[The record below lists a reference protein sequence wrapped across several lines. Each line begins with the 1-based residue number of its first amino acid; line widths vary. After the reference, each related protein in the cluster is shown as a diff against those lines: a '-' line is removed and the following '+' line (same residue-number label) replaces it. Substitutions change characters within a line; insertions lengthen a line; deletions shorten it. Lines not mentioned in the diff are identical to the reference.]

1 MNSIFPRPPRPPPSR
16 CQVRPAGTDENLIRR
31 ARGGDLDAFAVLAD
45 RHGPMAYRVALRLLG
60 HPEHAADV
68 AEEAMVTAWRQ
79 LPGFPAETSFST
91 WLYRIVVRRALNRAF
106 RAQPAPKA
114 ERGLTVDPV
123 TAAVAALP
131 PSQRVV
137 MVLHHFEGLPDQE
150 IARIT
155 GSTGPAVR
163 SHLFRGRCTLAT
175 TLRDWSEPPK
185 PVTVT

>member
-1 MNSIFPRPPRPPPSR
+1 MNSVFSPAAAHRPSR
-16 CQVRPAGTDENLIRR
+16 CQVKPADADEDLVRQ

-60 HPEHAADV
+60 QPEDAADV

-79 LPGFPAETSFST
+79 LPGFRAETSFST
-91 WLYRIVVRRALNRAF
+91 WLYRIVVRRALKQSF
-106 RAQPAPKA
+106 RAQPAPEA
-114 ERGLTVDPV
+114 DHGLTVNPV

-155 GSTGPAVR
+155 DSTCPAVR
-163 SHLFRGRCTLAT
+163 SHLFRGRCALAT
-175 TLRDWSEPPK
+175 TLRARSEPAER
-185 PVTVT
+185 VTVP